1 MAVNGATSTWS
12 GYNHQGKVGLLV
24 ALREINRLMAE
35 NSELNIDEKL
45 ELLAKWYVA
54 FESSREDFDIYTKLD
69 DVVVPYSRHQ
79 VKAKTS
85 GVNESDYAKVL
96 KPRTKTN
103 KDGTTTVVDGF
114 DCTSIGEDSRYLH
127 VIRDI
132 NLTGWDNRYCVQL
145 YEYPSL
151 NGAAA
156 KSYCDF
162 SSVDADDD
170 EVIQMGLHQLGNLF
184 DTKTDIERKI
194 IWKDLQYQLSVMIA
208 RGHRDGTIAELSF
221 KEIYQASLCSEI
233 SGYDSDRFQRSILEY
248 WDDYL
253 EENKDNASFTDEMY
267 ERTNKYVQ
275 NLTCLQTDDLL
286 RVVRIMHPNES
297 AGNRNLNKDGL
308 KQVVLKVIS
317 EVTSQLEGAEC
328 VKLDSSSSSLILTTI
343 TNLNQE
349 DAGSSRVAANRIIKT
364 ISEEGDVASLFT
376 RSKIINKSLNS
387 SFLDLADVDPETGRI
402 AGKDYEDISTYAP
415 LEFISANNAI
425 LELNE
430 DAT

>member
-1 MAVNGATSTWS
+1 
-12 GYNHQGKVGLLV
+12 
-24 ALREINRLMAE
+24 
-35 NSELNIDEKL
+35 
-45 ELLAKWYVA
+45 
-54 FESSREDFDIYTKLD
+54 
-69 DVVVPYSRHQ
+69 
-79 VKAKTS
+79 
-85 GVNESDYAKVL
+85 
-96 KPRTKTN
+96 
-103 KDGTTTVVDGF
+103 
-114 DCTSIGEDSRYLH
+114 
-127 VIRDI
+127 
-132 NLTGWDNRYCVQL
+132 
-145 YEYPSL
+145 
-151 NGAAA
+151 
-156 KSYCDF
+156 
-162 SSVDADDD
+162 
-170 EVIQMGLHQLGNLF
+170 
-184 DTKTDIERKI
+184 
-194 IWKDLQYQLSVMIA
+194 
-208 RGHRDGTIAELSF
+208 
-221 KEIYQASLCSEI
+221 
-233 SGYDSDRFQRSILEY
+233 
-248 WDDYL
+248 
-253 EENKDNASFTDEMY
+253 
-267 ERTNKYVQ
+267 
-275 NLTCLQTDDLL
+275 DLL